1 MWIEVVVSHK
11 LSSETDQPSELF
23 ILLCIELYFPFVAAN
38 AASGSK
44 ILAESSN
51 QSTFLS
57 KVKENFTSSVQIS
70 IALEGD

>member
-1 MWIEVVVSHK
+1 
-11 LSSETDQPSELF
+11 LY
-23 ILLCIELYFPFVAAN
+23 IELYFPFVAAN

-57 KVKENFTSSVQIS
+57 KAKENFAPSVQIA